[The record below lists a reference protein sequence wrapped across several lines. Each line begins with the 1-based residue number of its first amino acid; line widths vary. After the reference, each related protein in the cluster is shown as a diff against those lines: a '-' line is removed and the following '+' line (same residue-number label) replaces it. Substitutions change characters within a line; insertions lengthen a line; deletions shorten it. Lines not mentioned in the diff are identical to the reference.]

1 MGRLVQEKVVTSVSG
16 VFAIMMDE
24 TTDVSGKE
32 HATICIRHFSG
43 GQLREDFLGF
53 VHAKARLLLSTV
65 KSVGLN
71 MGNCRGLCFDGISA
85 MMGKSRRCAAVV
97 VREYPLA
104 KTIHCFS
111 HRLNLVLTKACDTKE
126 LKLALQTPSEVY
138 NYIYSS
144 NMRSMRFT
152 ELVKDHTSTK
162 RKKLVSLCA
171 IRWIERHDTVIVRS
185 MLTCVGGSAAANN
198 ADSFTISGYCF
209 IAS

>member
-1 MGRLVQEKVVTSVSG
+1 MVDTDKKVPVSSMLRLVQEKVVSSVSG

-24 TTDVSGKE
+24 TTDVSRKE
-32 HATICIRHFSG
+32 QATICVRHFSG

-53 VHAKARLLLSTV
+53 VHAKDLTGEGLARLLLSTV

-71 MGNCRGLCFDGISA
+71 MGNCRGLCFDGASA
-85 MMGKSRRCAAVV
+85 MMGKFRGYAAVV

-126 LKLALQTPSEVY
+126 VKLALQTLIEVY

-162 RKKLVSLCA
+162 RKNL
-171 IRWIERHDTVIVRS
+171 
-185 MLTCVGGSAAANN
+185 
-198 ADSFTISGYCF
+198 DSVLDLKFT
-209 IAS
+209 